1 MISQSST
8 IAFFVLA
15 GFIVY
20 VTIKGEL
27 PSYAGVL
34 GIGPK
39 AGPSSA
45 TSLGSILSSPVQSA
59 MGTISGIGNAI
70 GSVPVIP

>member
-1 MISQSST
+1 MSQSST
-8 IAFFVLA
+8 IAFFLLG

-20 VTIKGEL
+20 ITIKGEL

-39 AGPSSA
+39 ATPITIGPNLTTVTSGPTTNPDTLGGAFSSLS
-45 TSLGSILSSPVQSA
+45 SLGS
-59 MGTISGIGNAI
+59 
-70 GSVPVIP
+70 GSY